1 MTTGTIV
8 TLMREGIGVIFIIS
22 APILIAALL
31 VGLIVAV
38 FQATTSIQEQTLT
51 FVPKILTILGML
63 ALFASWIFTVLR
75 GYFINSAAGAIGSR
89 YSKCSLST
97 FCLIRNQL
105 FY

>member
-8 TLMREGIGVIFIIS
+8 TLIREGIGVIFIIA
-22 APILIAALL
+22 APILVAALL

-63 ALFASWIFTVLR
+63 ALLAGWIFTVLR
-75 GYFINSAAGAIGSR
+75 GYFIN
-89 YSKCSLST
+89 LMD
-97 FCLIRNQL
+97 LIPQL
-105 FY
+105 VR